1 MTDAEILAILK
12 TDLQVSS
19 PALDAYLSTLIASAK
34 SYISTEGV
42 ILSDTP
48 DDGMLVEMYAS
59 YLYRKRREGNAQKP
73 RMLRWELNNRNFNGK
88 RRGGGGGGRVG
99 STR

>member
-59 YLYRKRREGNAQKP
+59 YLDRKRREESAQMP
-73 RMLRWELNNRNFNGK
+73 RMLRWALNNRIFSSK
-88 RRGGGGGGRVG
+88 MRGGGESG
-99 STR
+99 

>member
-59 YLYRKRREGNAQKP
+59 YLYRKRREEGTQMP
-73 RMLRWELNNRNFNGK
+73 RMLRWALNNRIFSAK
-88 RRGGGGGGRVG
+88 MRGGGESG
-99 STR
+99 

>member
-59 YLYRKRREGNAQKP
+59 YLYRKRREEGARMP
-73 RMLRWELNNRNFNGK
+73 RMLRWALNNRIFSAK
-88 RRGGGGGGRVG
+88 MRGGGESG
-99 STR
+99 

>member
-19 PALDAYLSTLIASAK
+19 PALDDYLSTLIASAK

-59 YLYRKRREGNAQKP
+59 YLYRKRREEGAQMP
-73 RMLRWELNNRNFNGK
+73 RMLRWALNNRIFSAK
-88 RRGGGGGGRVG
+88 MRRGGESG
-99 STR
+99 